1 MNALRLLSR
10 TTTRRGLAAS
20 VHTEAKLAELG
31 YTLPTVYVAFAVVAL
46 CHYNGVQVVH
56 TPDDYNSF
64 FVFLVC

>member
-31 YTLPTVYVAFAVVAL
+31 YTLPTVYVALVVAL

-56 TPDDYNSF
+56 TPDL
-64 FVFLVC
+64 VLLVC

>member
-46 CHYNGVQVVH
+46 CHLLHYNGVQVVH
-56 TPDDYNSF
+56 TPD
-64 FVFLVC
+64 VVLLVC